1 MIPQKDCCS
10 VQQAS
15 CYHKDK
21 LKDEAFSDVIKKTF
35 RICFGDKTIVGKNFR
50 AYYQPISSE
59 VKDTGFFQN
68 GAEAVWER
76 LYGAG
81 KVIALGTTLSACYP
95 AKENYVF
102 YSVLG
107 KTEEWKAPFPCG
119 IRADFVSEEEDVFFD
134 CGQSRPRGICLSI
147 EKIFRSIVFT
157 L

>member
-81 KVIALGTTLSACYP
+81 KVIALGTSFDDFKVYKDGKELGTISPGVLAN
-95 AKENYVF
+95 AKTVE
-102 YSVLG
+102 
-107 KTEEWKAPFPCG
+107 
-119 IRADFVSEEEDVFFD
+119 
-134 CGQSRPRGICLSI
+134 
-147 EKIFRSIVFT
+147 
-157 L
+157 